1 MTTVEISCSRRPS
14 SIACQRWARR
24 MPPHLRMRINCNR
37 LATTLADDAALNHT
51 SWPLSSC
58 GRSVCAST
66 GRLEVPF
73 CNRTG
78 LGRARAVAAGIQHHK
93 PKLLHSLLLNL
104 SFGLSWSVMFPIV
117 PPTFS
122 ELRTAGPKKKLLR
135 ARRGLHLWGISFCF
149 QSFIWKGNKDAHAVE
164 SLELPSS
171 PIIVHYQ
178 FSRLKLNSSGFGM
191 CRKIMSC

>member
-51 SWPLSSC
+51 SWPLSLSLLMW
-58 GRSVCAST
+58 SVRLYVRV

-117 PPTFS
+117 P
-122 ELRTAGPKKKLLR
+122 
-135 ARRGLHLWGISFCF
+135 LHLFWTPNSRAKEEALACSTWPPLMRDQFLLSILHL
-149 QSFIWKGNKDAHAVE
+149 KGKQRR
-164 SLELPSS
+164 PR
-171 PIIVHYQ
+171 
-178 FSRLKLNSSGFGM
+178 SRKFAA
-191 CRKIMSC
+191 